1 MTTPSKKCIIFSA
14 PSGAGKT
21 TIVRHLLNNTSLH
34 LGFSVSA
41 TSRAPRPHEADGV
54 DYHFID
60 AQKFRELINKNAFVE
75 WEEVYDDHFYGTLQS
90 ELERHWNIGKAVVF
104 DVDVVG
110 GLNLKRIFGD
120 NALSIFI
127 QAPSI
132 QSLEERLRNR
142 KTETEERILLRV
154 AKAKKEMNF
163 AHEFDAIIVN
173 EDLNS
178 AFLKAEELVG
188 NFIKL

>member
-1 MTTPSKKCIIFSA
+1 MTTPSRKCIIFSA

-21 TIVRHLLNNTSLH
+21 TIVRHLLNNTSLA

-41 TSRAPRPHEADGV
+41 TSRAPRMHEEDGV

-60 AQKFRELINKNAFVE
+60 AEKFRELINQNAFVE
-75 WEEVYDDHFYGTLQS
+75 WEEVYDNHFYGTLQS
-90 ELERHWNIGKAVVF
+90 ELERHWSIGKAVVF

-120 NALSIFI
+120 NAFSIFI

-142 KTETEERILLRV
+142 KTETEERIQLRV
-154 AKAKKEMNF
+154 AKAKKEMDF
-163 AHEFDAIIVN
+163 AHEFDAIIIN

-178 AFLKAEELVG
+178 AFVKAEELVG
-188 NFIKL
+188 NFIKR

>member
-1 MTTPSKKCIIFSA
+1 MTNIHGKCIIFSA

-21 TIVRHLLNNTSLH
+21 TIVRHLLNNTALP

-41 TSRAPRPHEADGV
+41 TSRAARQHEIDGE

-60 AQKFRELINKNAFVE
+60 TEKFKELIKQDAFVE
-75 WEEVYDDHFYGTLQS
+75 WEEVYDDHFYGTLKS
-90 ELERHWNIGKAVVF
+90 ELERHWSAGKAVVF

-110 GLNLKRIFGD
+110 GLNLKQIFGD
-120 NALSIFI
+120 NALALFI

-132 QSLEERLRNR
+132 EALEERLINR
-142 KTETEERILLRV
+142 KTETEERIQLRI
-154 AKAKKEMNF
+154 AKAKKEMES
-163 AHEFDAIIVN
+163 APKFDAIIIN

-178 AFLKAEELVG
+178 AFQKAEELVR
-188 NFIKL
+188 NFIKN